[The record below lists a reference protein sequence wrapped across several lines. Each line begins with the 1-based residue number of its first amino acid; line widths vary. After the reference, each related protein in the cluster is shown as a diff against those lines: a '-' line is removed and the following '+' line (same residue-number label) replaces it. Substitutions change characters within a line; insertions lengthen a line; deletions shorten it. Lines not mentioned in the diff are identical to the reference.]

1 MLNLIGADWQPV
13 FVDLFK
19 AGVRAQRNIAA
30 MLKIIHGTKK
40 LSQSGVILIYLAE
53 RSGKFLPHG
62 EDERLKAL
70 RWILF
75 DNQKVGGYLGPYRF
89 LYFITKPRGDPA
101 VLEFLNRINNSL
113 GILDK
118 RLPGRAYL
126 LGSEPTIADVSL
138 VSYLYYP
145 PEEFGFDIAAEYKN
159 KALPGW
165 AHPDDLMPDHPLA
178 Q

>member
-1 MLNLIGADWQPV
+1 V
-13 FVDLFK
+13 
-19 AGVRAQRNIAA
+19 QRTAEYRSDV
-30 MLKIIHGTKK
+30 IIHGTKK

-101 VLEFLNRINNSL
+101 VLEFLKGRINNSL

-118 RLPGRAYL
+118 RFTGQGLSPW
-126 LGSEPTIADVSL
+126 LGADHRRRISC
-138 VSYLYYP
+138 
-145 PEEFGFDIAAEYKN
+145 
-159 KALPGW
+159 
-165 AHPDDLMPDHPLA
+165 
-178 Q
+178 

>member
-19 AGVRAQRNIAA
+19 AGVQRTAEYRSDV
-30 MLKIIHGTKK
+30 IIHGTKK

-89 LYFITKPRGDPA
+89 PYFITKPRGDPA
-101 VLEFLNRINNSL
+101 VLEFPRPNQQFAWNSRQALTGQGLSPWLGADHRRRISC
-113 GILDK
+113 
-118 RLPGRAYL
+118 
-126 LGSEPTIADVSL
+126 
-138 VSYLYYP
+138 
-145 PEEFGFDIAAEYKN
+145 
-159 KALPGW
+159 
-165 AHPDDLMPDHPLA
+165 
-178 Q
+178 

>member
-19 AGVRAQRNIAA
+19 AGVQRTAEYRSDV
-30 MLKIIHGTKK
+30 IIHGTKK

-101 VLEFLNRINNSL
+101 VLEFPELTIRLEFSTSAYRAGPISL
-113 GILDK
+113 A
-118 RLPGRAYL
+118 RSRPSQTYL
-126 LGSEPTIADVSL
+126 LL
-138 VSYLYYP
+138 VISTTRLRNSASTLRP
-145 PEEFGFDIAAEYKN
+145 NTRTRRCPAGRIRTT
-159 KALPGW
+159 
-165 AHPDDLMPDHPLA
+165 
-178 Q
+178 

>member
-19 AGVRAQRNIAA
+19 AGVQRTAEYRSDV
-30 MLKIIHGTKK
+30 IIHGTKK

-101 VLEFLNRINNSL
+101 VLEFLKGRINNSL

-118 RLPGRAYL
+118 RFTGQGLSPW
-126 LGSEPTIADVSL
+126 LGADHRRRISC
-138 VSYLYYP
+138 
-145 PEEFGFDIAAEYKN
+145 
-159 KALPGW
+159 
-165 AHPDDLMPDHPLA
+165 
-178 Q
+178 